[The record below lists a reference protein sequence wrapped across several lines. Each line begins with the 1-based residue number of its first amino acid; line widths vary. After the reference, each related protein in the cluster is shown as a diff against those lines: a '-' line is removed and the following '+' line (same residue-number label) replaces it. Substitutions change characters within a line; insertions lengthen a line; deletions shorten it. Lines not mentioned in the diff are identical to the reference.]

1 MKTPISSISKR
12 FQFRSKSFRLY
23 SILVLLVF
31 SLAMPAIFLRGT
43 LPQNTVSQVDITQ
56 AVSLQGVS
64 LGPLIWREGFNNATS
79 WMLSGSGSA
88 VLQVN
93 GSLSLNLVFPSRTA
107 AQALTVYHNVDISL
121 DQSPVVTVRLQVSRG
136 VSYGLRFWGVTVD
149 NKSFTAWHEGSALQH
164 RPGLGAPEI
173 VSASL
178 VTESSIPN
186 PTLSLTG
193 ARITRMALY
202 VEAGPLITG
211 AFSLYVSNLR
221 ANSAQLTKANQNEVN
236 GNFTALVADLG
247 PTMATTTLYQVFV
260 GLDIEGSLDLS
271 YVPYLTVGAKVAAQG
286 YTYVTKLATTYELAL
301 LSPLLVNSSPLFS
314 GSVHSSSLVVSART
328 GMINFF
334 RLDSVSIRFFVQQTG
349 QGASLDP
356 TTARNLVYYFF
367 IFLFVI
373 PVAMVILVVKVFKD
387 ED

>member
-1 MKTPISSISKR
+1 
-12 FQFRSKSFRLY
+12 
-23 SILVLLVF
+23 
-31 SLAMPAIFLRGT
+31 
-43 LPQNTVSQVDITQ
+43 
-56 AVSLQGVS
+56 
-64 LGPLIWREGFNNATS
+64 
-79 WMLSGSGSA
+79 
-88 VLQVN
+88 
-93 GSLSLNLVFPSRTA
+93 
-107 AQALTVYHNVDISL
+107 
-121 DQSPVVTVRLQVSRG
+121 
-136 VSYGLRFWGVTVD
+136 
-149 NKSFTAWHEGSALQH
+149 
-164 RPGLGAPEI
+164 
-173 VSASL
+173 
-178 VTESSIPN
+178 
-186 PTLSLTG
+186 
-193 ARITRMALY
+193 MALY